1 MSAATTKVLIA
12 DDLESMRF
20 ELVSKL
26 TTMGIV
32 NIEEHADGKTAWDSI
47 QEHDF
52 DIFFLDINMPVMNGI
67 QLLKKIRSLEKF
79 RKTPILMVS
88 TENEKEIIVQC
99 ILLGASD
106 YILKPFDP
114 ALLREKMAK
123 LLKI

>member
-1 MSAATTKVLIA
+1 MSAVKILIA
-12 DDLESMRF
+12 DDLDSMRL
-20 ELVSKL
+20 ELVNKL
-26 TTMGIV
+26 SSMGFT

-47 QEHDF
+47 QVNPFDF
-52 DIFFLDINMPVMNGI
+52 FFLDINMPVMNGI